1 MKDRDE
7 RVGEAFSFPM
17 DQHCLLISISVMTLQ
32 DGIES
37 RGEKNGEAGTCKM
50 TSRPIKTSKPNHAP
64 QE

>member
-1 MKDRDE
+1 
-7 RVGEAFSFPM
+7 
-17 DQHCLLISISVMTLQ
+17 MTLQ

-64 QE
+64 QEWTSDDSLTEDIQRNILLHFHKT